1 MSNPNAREI
10 PREQSD
16 TEAPD
21 QFPHLAPAYGLGG
34 LGNLGSIGS
43 SLTQSLTT
51 LTRDSGWLIRIGVGL
66 GAGYLGWRL
75 WKQHP
80 AAGALAAVVV
90 AGLAMN
96 AVGTTGGILGG
107 TEYPK
112 PNGQV

>member
-34 LGNLGSIGS
+34 LGN
-43 SLTQSLTT
+43 QSLTT

-80 AAGALAAVVV
+80 AAGALAGVVV

-112 PNGQV
+112 PNGQI